1 MNIAFPEPKS
11 ATEASN
17 EYVRSVVERLIG
29 HIEANYKQSFLK
41 QVKLPFQCRPID
53 ILKYIRST
61 EEEIMIN
68 SLSEDSAEQQLQ
80 APYFN

>member
-1 MNIAFPEPKS
+1 M
-11 ATEASN
+11 
-17 EYVRSVVERLIG
+17 
-29 HIEANYKQSFLK
+29 
-41 QVKLPFQCRPID
+41 KLPFQCRPID